1 MPRNTR
7 QSKVKPYRILLPI
20 LLVAVGIFIVQTTGK
35 VSVQDLFS
43 AGPSVV
49 HAADSQPDIQWFK
62 DQMKISDKYLEQRE
76 GVLGMSWTHFLTM
89 IVLILFAAG
98 AFAAFILRYRRT
110 QQIIEE
116 IRKEQ

>member
-1 MPRNTR
+1 MPRNPKKYKAKTIR
-7 QSKVKPYRILLPI
+7 FILTI
-20 LLVAVGIFIVQTTGK
+20 LVVAGSFLIVQTSGK
-35 VSVQDLFS
+35 LSGRDLFTF
-43 AGPSVV
+43 GPSVV